1 MPTNEMRSAAGCS
14 SIPHLLR
21 NSNPRPIARTCS
33 SISEAGILLISPFRF
48 ASVADPAKACAVSR
62 PQRGSTEGSGRHG
75 RGKRPREADCSRRS
89 TTILRRRRCSV
100 VESDRLMASYRAARS
115 ILSRINVFRGSAKTA
130 NPSRYLFLVTFKAS
144 LYRNADNHL
153 GSKYYI
159 CLDS

>member
-62 PQRGSTEGSGRHG
+62 PHRGEWPTWTREKAKRSGLQQ
-75 RGKRPREADCSRRS
+75 KIDDD
-89 TTILRRRRCSV
+89 T
-100 VESDRLMASYRAARS
+100 AS
-115 ILSRINVFRGSAKTA
+115 
-130 NPSRYLFLVTFKAS
+130 AS
-144 LYRNADNHL
+144 LF
-153 GSKYYI
+153 GG
-159 CLDS
+159 